1 LTKKVSHKSIRCII
15 VDDEELA
22 RSIIREHLGNHSS
35 FDVIAECVN
44 GFEAVKAI
52 TEQQPDLVFLDIQMP
67 KLNGFEVLQLV
78 EKDIAVIFIT
88 AYDQYAI
95 KAFEVYAVDY
105 LLKPFTRD
113 RFDAALLK
121 ATEKIKRKES
131 LPVQEILSTVTPE
144 HQKME
149 RVLIRNGSDVVIIP
163 VDKIDYI
170 EAQDDYACFVASGKR
185 HLKQQ
190 RIAELEKALDP
201 QRFVR
206 IHRSYILNVDRLS
219 KIELYAKDSRL
230 AILKDGTK
238 LQVSRAG
245 HDKLKDLL

>member
-1 LTKKVSHKSIRCII
+1 MKTLQPQMKTRCII

-22 RSIIREHLGNHSS
+22 RSIIREHLSNHKN
-35 FDVIAECVN
+35 FDIIADCAN

-52 TEQQPDLVFLDIQMP
+52 TELQPDLVFLDIQMP
-67 KLNGFEVLQLV
+67 KLNGFEVLELV

-95 KAFEVYAVDY
+95 KAFEVHAVDY

-113 RFDAALLK
+113 RFDTALLK
-121 ATEKIKRKES
+121 AAEKIRRKES
-131 LPVQEILSTVTPE
+131 LPVQEIVSAAIPE
-144 HQKME
+144 PQKLE
-149 RVLIRNGSDVVIIP
+149 RVLIRNGSDVVVIP
-163 VDKIDYI
+163 VTNIDYI

-185 HLKQQ
+185 YLKQQ
-190 RIAELEKALDP
+190 RLAELEKSLDP
-201 QRFVR
+201 HRFVR
-206 IHRSYILNVDRLS
+206 IHRSYILNIDRLS

-245 HDKLKDLL
+245 HDKLKELL